1 MSGMFS
7 TPDLGHVSSSDYNH
21 VYEPAEDSFL
31 FLDALEQE
39 HDFLAKLRPTV
50 CLEIGSGSGVCITFL
65 ARMLGSS
72 SVYMS
77 TDINVKAACIT
88 RETACRN
95 SVIVEPVVTDLV
107 NCLSSRLT
115 GCIDVLLFNP
125 PYVVTPSQEVGST
138 GIEASWAGGIRGRE
152 VTDRLFPMV
161 SSIMSPEGVFYLVII
176 KENNQDEIED
186 IMKKNGFQMVVVKSR
201 RSGPEFL
208 SVLKFTRLAAVT

>member
-1 MSGMFS
+1 MSDMFS
-7 TPDLGHVSSSDYNH
+7 TPDMGHLGSSDYNH

-77 TDINVKAACIT
+77 TDINVRAACIT
-88 RETACRN
+88 RDTAYRN
-95 SVIVEPVVTDLV
+95 SVMVEPVVTDLV
-107 NCLSSRLT
+107 NSLASRLA
-115 GCIDVLLFNP
+115 GCVDVLLFNP
-125 PYVVTPSQEVGST
+125 PYVVTPSQEVGSK

-152 VTDRLFPMV
+152 VVDRLFPLIP
-161 SSIMSPEGVFYLVII
+161 SILSPEGVFYLVII
-176 KENNQDEIED
+176 KENDQDEIED

-201 RSGPEFL
+201 QSGPEFL
-208 SVLKFTRLAAVT
+208 SVLKFTWLPSVT